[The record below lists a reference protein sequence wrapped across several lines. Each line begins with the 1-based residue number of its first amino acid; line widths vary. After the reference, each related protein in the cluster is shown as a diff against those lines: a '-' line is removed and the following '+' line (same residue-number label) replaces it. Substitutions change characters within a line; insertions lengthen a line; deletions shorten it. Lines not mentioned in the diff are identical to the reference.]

1 MDSMDGS
8 MDRWM
13 DGWIDGW
20 IDGWMDRWID
30 RWMDGS
36 MDGWIVGWLDRS
48 LVGWLCDDCVYGEQY
63 HCITCRSHH
72 MALLLVVVGVVVGV
86 ELKSSTLIAI
96 NTKNRVDIE
105 VLEDQ
110 EQELVR
116 KKRDRRPQRDRSNH
130 RDREHELLDGLGSAV
145 MMLDAPSRIRIF
157 SGLRYYSI
165 ERERERERISS
176 EILM

>member
-1 MDSMDGS
+1 
-8 MDRWM
+8 
-13 DGWIDGW
+13 
-20 IDGWMDRWID
+20 
-30 RWMDGS
+30 
-36 MDGWIVGWLDRS
+36 
-48 LVGWLCDDCVYGEQY
+48 
-63 HCITCRSHH
+63 
-72 MALLLVVVGVVVGV
+72 MALLLVVVVVVGV

-145 MMLDAPSRIRIF
+145 VLLDAPSRIRMF

-165 ERERERERISS
+165 ERERERERENQQRDIDVRFFG
-176 EILM
+176 LV

>member
-1 MDSMDGS
+1 
-8 MDRWM
+8 
-13 DGWIDGW
+13 
-20 IDGWMDRWID
+20 
-30 RWMDGS
+30 
-36 MDGWIVGWLDRS
+36 
-48 LVGWLCDDCVYGEQY
+48 
-63 HCITCRSHH
+63 
-72 MALLLVVVGVVVGV
+72 MALLLVVVVVVGV

-130 RDREHELLDGLGSAV
+130 RDREHEVLDGLGSAV
-145 MMLDAPSRIRIF
+145 MMLDAPSRIF
-157 SGLRYYSI
+157 SGSRYYSI
-165 ERERERERISS
+165 ERERESS